1 MLEGEPRF
9 EVAGGSVSG
18 RAHFLAGKPNQ
29 DAFLTLEKNG
39 FVVGLV
45 ADGCGSG
52 ERSEVGAWLGVHT
65 MANEIVSHKGADL
78 ENPTFWDRV
87 EKAVISTLDK
97 TARSMG
103 DLTEELVHRFFLF
116 TVLGVVATNRQVA
129 VFSLGDGV
137 WAVNGKVNVIG
148 PFPGNAPPYLG
159 HALLRSD
166 RPLWGKLIVQDV
178 LPAQKVESVL
188 IATDGAADW
197 EDLRSRLLPG
207 TREMVGPL
215 SDVWQND
222 RYFSHPDALR
232 RKLAR
237 MNRVT
242 TKPNWETRVLEREGG
257 LLEDDTTLWVMRRRQ
272 VRP

>member
-1 MLEGEPRF
+1 MLDDREPRF

-18 RAHFLAGKPNQ
+18 RTHCLAGKPNQ

-39 FVVGLV
+39 FVVGIV

-52 ERSEVGAWLGVHT
+52 ARSEVGAWLGVHT
-65 MANEIVSHKGADL
+65 MANEIASQQGVDL
-78 ENPTFWDRV
+78 ESPKVWDRV
-87 EKAVISTLDK
+87 ETAVISTLDR
-97 TARSMG
+97 TARAMG
-103 DLTEELVHRFFLF
+103 DLTEDLVHTFFLF
-116 TVLGVVATNRQVA
+116 TVLGVVATKHQVA

-159 HALLRSD
+159 HALLRPE

-178 LPAQKVESVL
+178 LSAREVQSALV
-188 IATDGAADW
+188 ATDGAAEW
-197 EDLRSRLLPG
+197 EELGTRLLPG
-207 TREMVGPL
+207 TREVVGPL
-215 SDVWQND
+215 SDLWEND

-237 MNRVT
+237 MNRAAA
-242 TKPNWETRVLEREGG
+242 KPNWEARVLEKEAG
-257 LLEDDTTLWVMRRRQ
+257 LLEDDTTILVMRR
-272 VRP
+272 VKDT